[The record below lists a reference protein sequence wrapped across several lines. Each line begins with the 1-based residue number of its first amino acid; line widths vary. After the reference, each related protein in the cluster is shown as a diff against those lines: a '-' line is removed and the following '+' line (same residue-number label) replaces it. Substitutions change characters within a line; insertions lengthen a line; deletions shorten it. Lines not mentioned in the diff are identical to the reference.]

1 MELEKP
7 FNIEQRDKQ
16 ALAAGYNWKI
26 RTFEIVSIIAF
37 LSTTAF
43 LAVRIAP
50 ANFHAPWLSL
60 TLMLIGYLAADFL
73 TGMFHWAADTWG
85 TVEWPIVGQG
95 LIRPFREHHIDQKEI
110 TRHDFIETNGAS
122 CFIAF
127 FFVFG
132 ASFLSQGPGKTWQL
146 VAASLAFWTM
156 LIGFLTNQFHK
167 WAHEDAPP
175 AWVAALQR
183 WRVILPRGHHQIHHM
198 APFTKYY
205 CITHGWLNEPLHRI
219 GYYRVLEKWISAVTG
234 LVPREDDLGK
244 KAAQALS
251 GDALAQAESGP
262 AAIAAQPVPTQT
274 GR

>member
-1 MELEKP
+1 VELEKP

-156 LIGFLTNQFHK
+156 LIGFLTNQFH
-167 WAHEDAPP
+167 
-175 AWVAALQR
+175 
-183 WRVILPRGHHQIHHM
+183 HM